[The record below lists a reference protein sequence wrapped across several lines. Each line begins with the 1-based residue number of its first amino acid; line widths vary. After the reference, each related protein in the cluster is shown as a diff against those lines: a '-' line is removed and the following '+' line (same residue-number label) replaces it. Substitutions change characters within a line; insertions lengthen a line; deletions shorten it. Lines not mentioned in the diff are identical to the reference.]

1 MHIGIDFLA
10 SFEKVRKIELICL
23 HARYVCS
30 CVYLFDLVLSP
41 PPCQVSEADSKRD
54 VRDAIS
60 LRCLPLSLSQ
70 VVEEAKALSKKAKQ
84 SLQISSSPP
93 VLLKISENGSS
104 SKSL

>member
-41 PPCQVSEADSKRD
+41 PPCQVSEADSN
-54 VRDAIS
+54 VMS
-60 LRCLPLSLSQ
+60 EMLYLSSSSGSREQ
-70 VVEEAKALSKKAKQ
+70 AAKALSKKG
-84 SLQISSSPP
+84 L
-93 VLLKISENGSS
+93 
-104 SKSL
+104 